1 MTVKVTF
8 LPGQKEIEVVSGI
21 DLLKAAAQAGVM
33 VEGNCG
39 GKGTCGKCK
48 VRLVSGPAENP
59 TAGEKKHLSEKELAA
74 GWVLACQRP
83 VWEDVTVEVIGQK
96 DAFVRKTDLA
106 SAVGAVELNTC
117 VEKTFLKLNVPTI
130 EDQKADYE
138 RVIESLSL
146 SDERTNLKV
155 LSNLAQ
161 VLRRSHFEVTP
172 VMIDGKL
179 ISVEEGD
186 TTDRKFGMVFDIG
199 TTTVVGYLLD
209 LNSGSVIATSALTNS
224 QNVFGADVISR
235 INHAINDKN
244 GLAELQKKVLEAMN
258 EIISHLY
265 QKADVKGE
273 EVYETVVVGNTT
285 MSHLFWGIDPSYLAP
300 APFIPVFTRTL
311 EAEAR
316 ELGLNMH
323 PYGRVL
329 ILPNIAGYVGS
340 DTVGVMLATHINNRK
355 GYTVAVDIG
364 TNGEVVLAGEGRIL
378 TCSTAA
384 GPAFEGAQ
392 IKNGM
397 RAADGAIEAVYI
409 DGGEVQIVVIGKSK
423 PKGICG
429 SGLIDAVAQMLKA
442 GIIDSSGRFTDPEDA
457 DCLLDP
463 KLKTRI
469 IKGNNGF
476 EFILV
481 PADLSATG
489 ENIVVS
495 QKDIRELQLGK
506 GAIHAGIQVL
516 MQIMGITP
524 KDLSEILLAG
534 AFGNYIKK
542 ESALAIGLFP
552 AIPLDRII
560 SVGNAAGDGAKL
572 ALLSKKERAIAQDLA
587 RKAEHVELSSRL
599 DFQNEFVNALGFPE

>member
-1 MTVKVTF
+1 VAVKVKF
-8 LPGQKEIEVVSGI
+8 LPGQKVVEVLPGT
-21 DLLKAAAQAGVM
+21 DLLKAAAQAGVP

-48 VRLVSGPAENP
+48 VRLVSGPVKNLTEA
-59 TAGEKKHLSEKELAA
+59 EKKHLSEKELAA

-83 VWEDVTVEVIGQK
+83 VWEDVTVEVMGQK
-96 DAFVRKTDLA
+96 DAYARKTSLS
-106 SAVGAVELNTC
+106 SAVDTVEINSS
-117 VEKTFLKLNVPTI
+117 VEKLFLKLNAPTI
-130 EDQKADYE
+130 KDQKADYE
-138 RVIESLSL
+138 RVIEGLSL
-146 SDERTNLKV
+146 LDESTNLSV

-161 VLRRSHFEVTP
+161 VLRRSRFQVTP
-172 VMIDGKL
+172 VTIDGKL
-179 ISVEEGD
+179 IAVEEGD
-186 TTDRKFGMVFDIG
+186 TTGRKFGLVFDIG

-209 LNSGSVIATSALTNS
+209 LNTGNVVATSALTNP

-235 INHAINDKN
+235 INHVINDKS
-244 GLAELQKKVLEAMN
+244 GLADLQKKVLEAMN
-258 EIISHLY
+258 EITNQLY
-265 QKADVKGE
+265 HKANVNSE

-285 MSHLFWGIDPSYLAP
+285 MSHLFWGLDPSYLAP
-300 APFIPVFTRTL
+300 APFIPVFTHTI

-323 PYGRVL
+323 PYGRVS

-340 DTVGVMLATHINNRK
+340 DTVGVMLATHINERK

-364 TNGEVVLAGEGRIL
+364 TNGEVVLAGGGRVL

-392 IKNGM
+392 IQDGM
-397 RAADGAIEAVYI
+397 RAADGAIESVYI
-409 DGGEVQIVVIGKSK
+409 DRDEVKIEVIGNCRA
-423 PKGICG
+423 KGICG

-442 GIIDSSGRFTDPEDA
+442 GIIDTSGRFTDPEDA

-506 GAIHAGIQVL
+506 GAIYAGIQVL

-524 KDLSEILLAG
+524 KDISEILLAG

-542 ESALAIGLFP
+542 ESAMAIGLFP
-552 AIPLDRII
+552 RVPITRIT

-572 ALLSKKERAIAQDLA
+572 ALLSKKERAAAQELA
-587 RKAEHVELSSRL
+587 RRAEHVELSSRL